1 MKKILLIVSILFLPL
16 ISYAAYDDVLL
27 STGSEITV
35 SGGTLTGDNGATLES
50 LDVGA
55 DNFTVVMPAGSSFN
69 FASANKKTITV
80 TGGLGSVAVTSNC
93 GASSATYTFSNP
105 STGTTLS
112 LIVEVGSATCTGGL
126 SGALFV
132 ASNSCSS
139 DSIAT
144 CTRSG
149 TSLGNLSI
157 GCDCIVSQPGAN
169 CVTSGVPPLGKTCC
183 AGYFPESRSGVCL
196 LNGTN
201 PYGLG
206 QPTPVPGSPGDKA
219 ITCGSNG
226 INTAI
231 GCLPAR
237 CTWTSRIAPSPQAMV
252 RQSSSTL
259 PGTPRP
265 SALVERS
272 ALMRTPPSSNQAPG
286 NGDRPR
292 IWLCTWC
299 AGMAQAMRVSSFA
312 ILAA

>member
-1 MKKILLIVSILFLPL
+1 VKKKILIVSFLLGISLFL
-16 ISYAAYDDVLL
+16 IGTRAAK
-27 STGSEITV
+27 
-35 SGGTLTGDNGATLES
+35 A
-50 LDVGA
+50 
-55 DNFTVVMPAGSSFN
+55 AGSCS
-69 FASANKKTITV
+69 
-80 TGGLGSVAVTSNC
+80 
-93 GASSATYTFSNP
+93 
-105 STGTTLS
+105 
-112 LIVEVGSATCTGGL
+112 CTGGL

-231 GCLPAR
+231 GCLPVLGSTNEFLSSLLSWAVGVGSGVAFLLMLYAGFMIMTASGNPER
-237 CTWTSRIAPSPQAMV
+237 IKAGQELMTSAVAGLILLIFSIFILRFIGVDILGLDAF
-252 RQSSSTL
+252 
-259 PGTPRP
+259 GF
-265 SALVERS
+265 
-272 ALMRTPPSSNQAPG
+272 G
-286 NGDRPR
+286 N
-292 IWLCTWC
+292 
-299 AGMAQAMRVSSFA
+299 
-312 ILAA
+312 